1 MTSTGG
7 NVGSV
12 LADCM
17 VVDYTHRTRPNGS
30 GPCHGEQH
38 PMNAT
43 NATSLDT
50 KSIAAHI
57 VVTLADAHADGR
69 VLRLDELAADI
80 GVRKADVRTVVT
92 RLHAEGHVDALRL
105 RLTLSGLAL
114 ATSLGAHELPDLRRR
129 EERIS
134 RVA

>member
-1 MTSTGG
+1 MSSTSI
-7 NVGSV
+7 
-12 LADCM
+12 
-17 VVDYTHRTRPNGS
+17 
-30 GPCHGEQH
+30 
-38 PMNAT
+38 
-43 NATSLDT
+43 DT
-50 KSIAAHI
+50 KSIAAHV

-80 GVRKADVRTVVT
+80 GVRKADVRHVVT

-114 ATSLGAHELPDLRRR
+114 ATSLGASELPDLRRH
-129 EERIS
+129 EERLV